1 MSKGQ
6 QLMKTKIV
14 RNTLLSLGV
23 IFTLAAALPVQ
34 LAGKP
39 SRAQHPRY
47 KLIDLGTLGGPNSS
61 QTAPAQSLN
70 NRGQVIAISGT
81 AVPDPYAPNC
91 FQDDCFVWH
100 AVVREINGV
109 VTDLGALPGVNNS
122 VPTWITE
129 TGLIAGLSE
138 NGLIDPLT
146 GFPELRAVLWNQNR
160 TIVDLGTLGGNFSQ
174 AFGANNSGQ
183 AVGVALNAISENPD
197 FAQFMNEAPAATQA
211 RAFLYQNGSMQ
222 DLGTLGG
229 NDAAALVVNESGQVA
244 GYSYTNSTPNPT
256 TGIPT
261 VHPFL
266 WTNGQMQDL
275 GSLGGTIALPS
286 RSPLESP
293 PGGPILNNRGQVVGT
308 STLAG
313 DDTEHAF
320 LWTSATMIDLGTLGG
335 DGSQALAINEAGQVV
350 GRADFSPTSPFH
362 HAFLWQHGTMTDL
375 GVVAPCQNSTAV
387 GINSRGQVIAD
398 MGACGGE
405 GSAFVWQAGQPIT
418 DLNTLVSPPS
428 DLHIE
433 GVAYI
438 NERGEIAGIATN
450 ADGDTRAV
458 LLIPLRGP

>member
-1 MSKGQ
+1 
-6 QLMKTKIV
+6 MKTKILAG
-14 RNTLLSLGV
+14 TFLSLGV
-23 IFTLAAALPVQ
+23 IFALAAALPVQ

-47 KLIDLGTLGGPNSS
+47 RLIDLGTLGGPSSS
-61 QTAPAQSLN
+61 QTFPAQSVN
-70 NRGQVIAISGT
+70 NRGQVIAFSGT
-81 AVPDPYAPNC
+81 AIPDPYAPNC
-91 FQDDCFVWH
+91 LQDDCFVWH
-100 AVVREINGV
+100 SVVRELNGV

-122 VPTWITE
+122 VPTWITQ

-146 GFPELRAVLWNQNR
+146 GLPQLRAVLWNRDR

-197 FAQFMNEAPAATQA
+197 FLQFFSPGATQA
-211 RAFLYQNGSMQ
+211 RAFRYQNGSMQ

-229 NDAAALVVNESGQVA
+229 NDANALVVNESGQVA

-261 VHPFL
+261 IHPFL

-275 GSLGGTIALPS
+275 GSLGGTIAVPS
-286 RSPLESP
+286 RLDSL
-293 PGGPILNNRGQVVGT
+293 GGPVLNNHGQVVGT

-313 DDTEHAF
+313 DDSEHAF
-320 LWTSATMIDLGTLGG
+320 LWTSGTMMDLGTLGG
-335 DGSQALAINEAGQVV
+335 DVSQALAINDAGQVV
-350 GRADFSPTSPFH
+350 GWSDFSPTSPFH
-362 HAFLWQHGTMTDL
+362 HAFLWQHGTMADL

-387 GINSRGQVIAD
+387 GINSRGEVAVE

-405 GSAFVWQAGQPIT
+405 FGFSAFVWRAGQPIA

-428 DLHIE
+428 DVHIT
-433 GVAYI
+433 GLAYI
-438 NERGEIAGIATN
+438 NERGEIAGVGVLPN
-450 ADGDTRAV
+450 GDTRAV
-458 LLIPLRGP
+458 LLVPLPGR

>member
-1 MSKGQ
+1 M
-6 QLMKTKIV
+6 
-14 RNTLLSLGV
+14 
-23 IFTLAAALPVQ
+23 
-34 LAGKP
+34 
-39 SRAQHPRY
+39 
-47 KLIDLGTLGGPNSS
+47 
-61 QTAPAQSLN
+61 
-70 NRGQVIAISGT
+70 
-81 AVPDPYAPNC
+81 
-91 FQDDCFVWH
+91 
-100 AVVREINGV
+100 
-109 VTDLGALPGVNNS
+109 
-122 VPTWITE
+122 
-129 TGLIAGLSE
+129 
-138 NGLIDPLT
+138 
-146 GFPELRAVLWNQNR
+146 LWNQNR
-160 TIVDLGTLGGNFSQ
+160 TIVDLGTLGGNFSG
-174 AFGANNSGQ
+174 ALGANSSGQ

-197 FAQFMNEAPAATQA
+197 FAQFMSEAPAATQA

-293 PGGPILNNRGQVVGT
+293 PGGPVLNNRGQVVGT

-313 DDTEHAF
+313 DDNEHAF
-320 LWTSATMIDLGTLGG
+320 LWTSGTMIDLGTLGG

-350 GRADFSPTSPFH
+350 GRSDFSPTSPFH

-387 GINSRGQVIAD
+387 VINSRGQVVAD

-405 GSAFVWQAGQPIT
+405 GSAFVWQAGQPIA

-433 GVAYI
+433 GVAFI
-438 NERGEIAGIATN
+438 NERGEIAGIGVLPN
-450 ADGDTRAV
+450 GDTRAV
-458 LLIPLRGP
+458 LLVPLL

>member
-1 MSKGQ
+1 
-6 QLMKTKIV
+6 MKTKIL
-14 RNTLLSLGV
+14 RNILLSLGL

-47 KLIDLGTLGGPNSS
+47 SLIDLGTLGGPSSS

-70 NRGQVIAISGT
+70 NRGQIIAFSGT
-81 AVPDPYAPNC
+81 AVPDPNAPNC

-129 TGLIAGLSE
+129 TGVIAGFSQ

-146 GFPELRAVLWNQNR
+146 GFPQVRAVLWNQNR
-160 TIVDLGTLGGNFSQ
+160 TIVDLGTLGGNSSG
-174 AFGANNSGQ
+174 ASGANSSGQ

-197 FAQFMNEAPAATQA
+197 FAQFMNGAPAATQA

-275 GSLGGTIALPS
+275 GSLGGTIAVPS
-286 RSPLESP
+286 RSPLESA
-293 PGGPILNNRGQVVGT
+293 PGGPVLNNRGQVVGT

-313 DDTEHAF
+313 DDNEHAF
-320 LWTSATMIDLGTLGG
+320 LWTSGTMIDLGTLGG

-350 GRADFSPTSPFH
+350 GRSDFSSTSPFH

-387 GINSRGQVIAD
+387 GINSRGEVVAD
-398 MGACGGE
+398 MGGCGGE
-405 GSAFVWQAGQPIT
+405 FEFSAFVWQAGQLIA

-433 GVAYI
+433 GVAFI
-438 NERGEIAGIATN
+438 NERGEIAGIGVLPN
-450 ADGDTRAV
+450 GDTRAV
-458 LLIPLRGP
+458 LLVPLPGR